1 MSSTPAEKPFS
12 LATFFADQVRAAGG
26 ELFTEGKYELAVAK
40 YTEAIGAFGK
50 AGVSEG
56 LGVCLTNRAI
66 ACAKLGWWAESYCDA
81 RSATRCCPKYGK
93 AWFRAG
99 VALEHL
105 GMARVAGAAFYRAI
119 EVDESLQEIA
129 TPALKRCRLA
139 SIASRTNRQ
148 PLLTAASSVNKS
160 ATHTLSSEGQPEST
174 CSERSHSDDTP
185 SQNKHAVDTPVLSD
199 GDESGR
205 LVIGLGPGRC
215 GLHSLGLL
223 LQSQQGAFARCLST
237 GSDCRPL
244 LWSPTEARSGV
255 IRRRLD
261 DLRQM
266 LRRDASVRVVADI
279 HYAWLPYARKV
290 AESVPAARI
299 IAMKRD
305 IHAVVDS
312 WFQWTEA
319 GSARSLP
326 GGFVPVHINAK
337 HHWQWHDQTS
347 FDFDEWDLTMPKFD
361 DAADKRT
368 AIETYVRHYYDECDR
383 LARDFPDTIRIYE
396 CDELFRSAELITDL
410 YRFVGLDDGEPPS
423 PDILHLNAQ
432 RYIYQDSAGH
442 LGNDFLVGD
451 FAIDDPHTQDDASDF
466 SSDDEEE
473 LAQKRLPLPSSSE
486 VTNRR
491 FSVIVPDGARPGD
504 TVRIAFKGCAFDATV
519 PDGLRP
525 GDSFK
530 VDAPE
535 SMALLSDDTHIDH
548 TAHISARLSESVI
561 SAAAHE
567 TAADATLLQIDNVPD
582 H

>member
-1 MSSTPAEKPFS
+1 MSTPAPKPFS
-12 LATFFADQVRAAGG
+12 LATYFAEEVRAAGG
-26 ELFTEGKYELAVAK
+26 ALFAEGKYELAIAK

-81 RSATRCCPKYGK
+81 RTATRCCPKYGK

-105 GMARVAGAAFYRAI
+105 GMTRAAGAAFYRAI

-139 SIASRTNRQ
+139 SIASRIDRQ
-148 PLLTAASSVNKS
+148 PLLTDASQRNS
-160 ATHTLSSEGQPEST
+160 AKHIVPAESHPERMGSEGSL
-174 CSERSHSDDTP
+174 SDDTT
-185 SQNKHAVDTPVLSD
+185 SENKHAVDTLVLSD

-215 GLHSLGLL
+215 GLHSLSLL
-223 LQSQQGAFARCLST
+223 LQSRRGALARCLST
-237 GSDCRPL
+237 GSDFRLL
-244 LWSPTEARSGV
+244 LWSPTEARSRV

-266 LRRDASVRVVADI
+266 LRRDASARVVADI
-279 HYAWLPYARKV
+279 HYAWLPYARNV

-299 IAMKRD
+299 VAMRRD
-305 IHAVVDS
+305 INAVVDS
-312 WFQWTEA
+312 WFHWTEA

-326 GGFVPVHINAK
+326 GCAGFVPVHTNAK

-347 FDFDEWDLTMPKFD
+347 FDFDEWDLTLPKFD
-361 DAADKRT
+361 DAKDKRA

-383 LARDFPDTIRIYE
+383 LVRDFPDTVRLYD
-396 CDELFRSAELITDL
+396 CDELFCSAELMADL
-410 YRFVGLDDGEPPS
+410 YRFVGLDDSQPPPTS
-423 PDILHLNAQ
+423 LFRLNAQ
-432 RYIYQDSAGH
+432 RYIYQDAAGH
-442 LGNDFLVGD
+442 LENDFLVGD
-451 FAIDDPHTQDDASDF
+451 FAVDDPHIHDDASDF
-466 SSDDEEE
+466 SSDEEE
-473 LAQKRLPLPSSSE
+473 QLVQKRLPLPPSTE
-486 VTNRR
+486 ITNQRI
-491 FSVIVPDGARPGD
+491 SIVVPDGARPGD
-504 TVRIAFKGCAFDATV
+504 TVRISSKGCAFDVTV
-519 PDGLRP
+519 PQGLRP

-535 SMALLSDDTHIDH
+535 SMALHSYDARLNRK
-548 TAHISARLSESVI
+548 AHISAENLVS
-561 SAAAHE
+561 
-567 TAADATLLQIDNVPD
+567 TAVHVTPAEPSMNHFDDGPD